1 MSRTSPKVSSTAS
14 SWTDAYGQVV
24 LLMKEEAAGV
34 APIDDFVEGVG
45 VEGIEI
51 GDEVVVGG
59 TTIEHQRP

>member
-1 MSRTSPKVSSTAS
+1 
-14 SWTDAYGQVV
+14 
-24 LLMKEEAAGV
+24 MKEEAAGV